1 MVTAAEQ
8 GQLTR
13 ARLMDAAAELIAE
26 RGWGAV
32 TTRMVAERA
41 GLRPG
46 LVHYHFRS
54 VTDLLID
61 SSLRA
66 AQAEIGR
73 ILQPALTRASR
84 DALAE
89 LIQVGASYGTGSGGP
104 GKGAAVFVEMLL
116 AARRHERLRSALADM
131 LAGARTAVGYLVQA
145 DEPGAN
151 GQATAEVLLAAFD
164 GLLLHRLLDPALAD
178 PALGGPAVAAPLRR
192 LAGIPDVNALA
203 NGANDDP
210 DPRSSPRPDRPDR

>member
-46 LVHYHFRS
+46 LVHYHFNS

-66 AQAEIGR
+66 AQAEMAR
-73 ILQPALTRASR
+73 ILQPALTREGR

-89 LIQVGASYGTGSGGP
+89 LIQAGASYGTGPGGP
-104 GKGAAVFVEMLL
+104 GQGAAVFVEMLL
-116 AARRHERLRSALADM
+116 AARRHERLRSALAGM
-131 LAGARTAVGYLVQA
+131 LAGARAAVGQLVRA
-145 DEPGAN
+145 DEPGAD

-164 GLLLHRLLDPALAD
+164 GLLLHRLLDPALGD
-178 PALGGPAVAAPLRR
+178 PALGGPAIAAPLRR
-192 LAGIPDVNALA
+192 LAGISVVNTLV

-210 DPRSSPRPDRPDR
+210 DPYGSPRSDRPDR

>member
-13 ARLMDAAAELIAE
+13 ARLMDAAAALIAE

-46 LVHYHFRS
+46 LVHYHFDS

-66 AQAEIGR
+66 AQTEVAR
-73 ILQPALTRASR
+73 ILEPALTRPGR

-89 LIQVGASYGTGSGGP
+89 LIQAGAAYGTGPAGP
-104 GKGAAVFVEMLL
+104 GQGAAVFVEMLL
-116 AARRHERLRSALADM
+116 AARRHERLRSALAGM
-131 LAGARTAVGYLVQA
+131 LAGARTAVGQLVQA
-145 DEPGAN
+145 DEPDA

-164 GLLLHRLLDPALAD
+164 GLLLHRLLDPALAG
-178 PALGGPAVAAPLRR
+178 PAFGGPAVAAPLRR
-192 LAGIPDVNALA
+192 LAGIPEVNALV
-203 NGANDDP
+203 NGAGDEPDP
-210 DPRSSPRPDRPDR
+210 DGSPRSDRPDC

>member
-46 LVHYHFRS
+46 LVHYHFPS

-66 AQAEIGR
+66 AQAEVAR
-73 ILQPALTRASR
+73 ILQPALTRAGR
-84 DALAE
+84 DGLDE
-89 LIQVGASYGTGSGGP
+89 LIQAGASWGTGPGGP
-104 GKGAAVFVEMLL
+104 GPGAAVFIEMLL
-116 AARRHERLRSALADM
+116 AARRHERLRSALAAM
-131 LAGARTAVGYLVQA
+131 LAGARAAVGQLVRA
-145 DEPGAN
+145 DRPGAD

-164 GLLLHRLLDPALAD
+164 GLLLHRLLDPALAS
-178 PALGGPAVAAPLRR
+178 PAPGGPAVAGPLLR
-192 LAGIPDVNALA
+192 LAGISDVDPIV
-203 NGANDDP
+203 NGADDGADP
-210 DPRSSPRPDRPDR
+210 YRAPRSDRADR

>member
-1 MVTAAEQ
+1 MATAAEQ

-46 LVHYHFRS
+46 LVHYHFDS

-66 AQAEIGR
+66 AQAEVAR
-73 ILQPALTRASR
+73 ILQPALTRAGQ
-84 DALAE
+84 DALAD
-89 LIQVGASYGTGSGGP
+89 LVQAGASYGTGPGGP
-104 GKGAAVFVEMLL
+104 DQGAAVFVEMLL
-116 AARRHERLRSALADM
+116 AARRHERLRSALAGL
-131 LAGARTAVGYLVQA
+131 LAGARAAVGQLVQA
-145 DEPGAN
+145 SEPGAD
-151 GQATAEVLLAAFD
+151 GPAAAEVLLAAFD
-164 GLLLHRLLDPALAD
+164 GLLLHRLLDPAL
-178 PALGGPAVAAPLRR
+178 GGLAVAAPLRR
-192 LAGIPDVNALA
+192 LAGIPEVNALA
-203 NGANDDP
+203 NGAKDDP
-210 DPRSSPRPDRPDR
+210 GPYDSPRPDRPGR

>member
-1 MVTAAEQ
+1 MATAAEQ

-46 LVHYHFRS
+46 LVHYHFAS

-66 AQAEIGR
+66 AQAEVTR
-73 ILQPALTRASR
+73 ILQPALTRAGR

-89 LIQVGASYGTGSGGP
+89 LVQSGASYGTGPGGP
-104 GKGAAVFVEMLL
+104 GQGAAVFVEMLL
-116 AARRHERLRSALADM
+116 AARRHERLRSALAGL
-131 LAGARTAVGYLVQA
+131 LAGARAAVGQLVQA
-145 DEPGAN
+145 SEPGAD
-151 GQATAEVLLAAFD
+151 GPATAEVLLAAFD
-164 GLLLHRLLDPALAD
+164 GLLLHRLLH
-178 PALGGPAVAAPLRR
+178 PALGGLAVAAPLRR
-192 LAGIPDVNALA
+192 LAGIPEVNPLA
-203 NGANDDP
+203 NGAKDDP
-210 DPRSSPRPDRPDR
+210 DPYGSPRPDRPGR

>member
-13 ARLMDAAAELIAE
+13 VRLMDAAAELIAE

-32 TTRMVAERA
+32 TTRVVAERA

-46 LVHYHFRS
+46 LVHYHFDS

-66 AQAEIGR
+66 AQAEVAR
-73 ILQPALTRASR
+73 ILQPALARAGP

-89 LIQVGASYGTGSGGP
+89 LIQAGASYGTGPGGP
-104 GKGAAVFVEMLL
+104 GPGAAVFVEMLL
-116 AARRHERLRSALADM
+116 AARRHERLRSALAGL
-131 LAGARTAVGYLVQA
+131 LAGARAAVGQLVRA
-145 DEPGAN
+145 GEPGAD

-164 GLLLHRLLDPALAD
+164 GLLLHRLLDPALGD

-192 LAGIPDVNALA
+192 LAGIPEVSTLV

-210 DPRSSPRPDRPDR
+210 GPHGSPRPDRPGR

>member
-13 ARLMDAAAELIAE
+13 TRLMDATAELIAE

-46 LVHYHFRS
+46 LVHYHFHS

-66 AQAEIGR
+66 MQTEVTR
-73 ILQPALTRASR
+73 ILQPALTGA
-84 DALAE
+84 DQEALAA
-89 LIQVGASYGTGSGGP
+89 LIQAGASWGTGPGGP
-104 GKGAAVFVEMLL
+104 GPRAAVFVEMLL
-116 AARRHERLRSALADM
+116 AARRHERLRSALAGM
-131 LAGARTAVGYLVQA
+131 LTGARAAVGQLVRA
-145 DEPGAN
+145 DGPGAE

-164 GLLLHRLLDPALAD
+164 GLLLHRLLDPALGD
-178 PALGGPAVAAPLRR
+178 LALGGPAVAAPLRR
-192 LAGIPDVNALA
+192 MVGIPESNALV

-210 DPRSSPRPDRPDR
+210 SPRGSPRSDRPDR

>member
-46 LVHYHFRS
+46 LVHYHFDS

-66 AQAEIGR
+66 AQAEVAR
-73 ILQPALTRASR
+73 ILQPALTRAGR

-89 LIQVGASYGTGSGGP
+89 LIQAGASWGTGPGGP
-104 GKGAAVFVEMLL
+104 GQGAAVFVEMLL
-116 AARRHERLRSALADM
+116 AARRHERLRSALAGM
-131 LAGARTAVGYLVQA
+131 LAGARAAVGQLVRAGERGA
-145 DEPGAN
+145 D

-164 GLLLHRLLDPALAD
+164 GLLLHRLLDPALGD
-178 PALGGPAVAAPLRR
+178 PALGGPAIAAPLRR
-192 LAGIPDVNALA
+192 LAGIPEVNALV

-210 DPRSSPRPDRPDR
+210 DPCGSPRPDRPDR